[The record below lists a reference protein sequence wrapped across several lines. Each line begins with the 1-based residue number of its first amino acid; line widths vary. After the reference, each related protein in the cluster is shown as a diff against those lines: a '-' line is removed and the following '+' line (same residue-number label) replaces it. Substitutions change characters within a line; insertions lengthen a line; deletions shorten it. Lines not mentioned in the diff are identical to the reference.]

1 VTVQSLSDH
10 FPSLTRPFLPK
21 QALEPYIQGDI
32 MEIHHSKHH
41 QTYVNNYNAA
51 EEKLGNAFQANDL
64 TQQLTLQNALKFNGG
79 GNEGFNTLL
88 LSSE

>member
-1 VTVQSLSDH
+1 MPKKHQTNQSRSYA
-10 FPSLTRPFLPK
+10 K
-21 QALEPYIQGDI
+21 ALEPYINGDI

-51 EEKLGNAFQANDL
+51 EEKLSSAFQANDL

-79 GNEGFNTLL
+79 GKQGRLYVYPVYQVLL
-88 LSSE
+88 LM

>member
-1 VTVQSLSDH
+1 
-10 FPSLTRPFLPK
+10 
-21 QALEPYIQGDI
+21 
-32 MEIHHSKHH
+32 MEIHHKKHH

-79 GNEGFNTLL
+79 GKKLYTSELVNELRI
-88 LSSE
+88 SY

>member
-1 VTVQSLSDH
+1 
-10 FPSLTRPFLPK
+10 
-21 QALEPYIQGDI
+21 

-51 EEKLGNAFQANDL
+51 EEKLGAAFQANDL

-79 GNEGFNTLL
+79 GN
-88 LSSE
+88 

>member
-1 VTVQSLSDH
+1 
-10 FPSLTRPFLPK
+10 
-21 QALEPYIQGDI
+21 

-51 EEKLGNAFQANDL
+51 EEKLSTAFQANDL

-79 GNEGFNTLL
+79 GKQHGRSRILCANRILD
-88 LSSE
+88 